1 MTQVM
6 GNGNFCYCYLDP
18 CTVLAEA
25 NLHSANSPRQT
36 VQKMTKGSVGGI
48 SQIWRLRDL

>member
-6 GNGNFCYCYLDP
+6 GNGHFYNCYLDP

-25 NLHSANSPRQT
+25 SLHSAKQLPGVTQEPAQAKS
-36 VQKMTKGSVGGI
+36 
-48 SQIWRLRDL
+48 